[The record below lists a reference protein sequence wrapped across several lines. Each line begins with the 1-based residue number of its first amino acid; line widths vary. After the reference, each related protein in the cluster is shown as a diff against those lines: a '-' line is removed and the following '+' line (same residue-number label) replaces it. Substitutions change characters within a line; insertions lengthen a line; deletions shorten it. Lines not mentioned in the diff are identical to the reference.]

1 MIYYEVKTKE
11 GITIASEENYQ
22 AALKIAN
29 SINGTTVTR
38 VRNEYGSF
46 ENV

>member
-22 AALKIAN
+22 AALKIAS

-46 ENV
+46 ERI